1 MDTLFAIKEK
11 PSLGTRL
18 SALQL
23 LFGSALTS
31 NNCSLNKFTFVMNH
45 QSDHMN
51 RKIVFL
57 LTLICFSTFT
67 SYSQSD
73 DLYKTIVKLDSTFFN
88 AYNTCDMA
96 TQRTFY
102 SDSIEFFH
110 DRSGLETSKE
120 KILSAT
126 EKYICGKVT
135 RELVQGSIEVSP
147 LPGYGAVELGSHMFH
162 NKQEPNAKS
171 HPSKFVIIW
180 KNTNG
185 NWTITKVI
193 SLH

>member
-1 MDTLFAIKEK
+1 MRY
-11 PSLGTRL
+11 G
-18 SALQL
+18 
-23 LFGSALTS
+23 
-31 NNCSLNKFTFVMNH
+31 
-45 QSDHMN
+45 
-51 RKIVFL
+51 
-57 LTLICFSTFT
+57 
-67 SYSQSD
+67 
-73 DLYKTIVKLDSTFFN
+73 N
-88 AYNTCDMA
+88 AACV
-96 TQRTFY
+96 Y

-185 NWTITKVI
+185 K
-193 SLH
+193 LDDYKGYQLALDRD